1 MAKYRYADQQ
11 ETNEHGQTLGYALW
25 LGGPTLTY
33 VAGVV
38 LPDGTTAN
46 WFKTSEPD
54 TYFSVPGYIHRQGK
68 RVKGY
73 LHADTVAPHT
83 EPRNYFSPDRN

>member
-1 MAKYRYADQQ
+1 MARYRYNDRQ

-25 LGGPTLTY
+25 MGGPTLTY

-46 WFKTSEPD
+46 WFMSSEPD
-54 TYFSVPGYIHRQGK
+54 TYFSVPGYIHRHGK
-68 RVKGY
+68 RVKGF
-73 LHADTVAPHT
+73 LHCDSEATTT
-83 EPRNYFSPDRN
+83 EPRYLFTPYRY